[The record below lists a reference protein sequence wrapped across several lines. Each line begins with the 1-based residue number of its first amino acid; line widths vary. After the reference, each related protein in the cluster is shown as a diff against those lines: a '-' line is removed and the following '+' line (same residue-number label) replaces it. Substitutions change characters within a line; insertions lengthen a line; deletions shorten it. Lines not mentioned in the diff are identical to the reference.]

1 MLSYALIKGV
11 RSETAEVWSHE
22 VAVGGIF
29 RGAGP
34 T

>member
-11 RSETAEVWSHE
+11 RSETAVWSDE
-22 VAVGGIF
+22 VAVGGTF